1 MQSYSWPGNIKELR
15 NCIERVILQLN
26 SENDYSIKASHIPI
40 EIRDNNPN
48 ISNNNEV
55 LISYNMKDARDLFER
70 NYIVTQLAR
79 FNGNISKTAE
89 FIGMER
95 TALHRKL
102 KYLGIDKRT

>member
-1 MQSYSWPGNIKELR
+1 M
-15 NCIERVILQLN
+15 QLN
-26 SENDYSIKASHIPI
+26 SENEYSITASHIPI

-48 ISNNNEV
+48 ITNNNEV
-55 LISYNMKDARDLFER
+55 LISYNMRDARDLFER

-79 FNGNISKTAE
+79 FNGNISKTSE

>member
-1 MQSYSWPGNIKELR
+1 MYFTILYLEDSIYSKDFLRLNLFYNKLTGN
-15 NCIERVILQLN
+15 
-26 SENDYSIKASHIPI
+26 IPI